1 MTYGRICLIIT
12 AEINQRGI
20 TLSPTLQLLWT
31 QPQQDL
37 SRPISPEIRQRCRAY
52 LDQVTQAF
60 GIPFTDALTN
70 AMDAEHDARVEAAYQ
85 QGFLTAFHLWM
96 DSIAEYPMGE

>member
-1 MTYGRICLIIT
+1 M
-12 AEINQRGI
+12 
-20 TLSPTLQLLWT
+20 SPTLQLLWT

-37 SRPISPEIRQRCRAY
+37 SRPISPEIRQRCHAY
-52 LDQVTQAF
+52 LEQITDTF

-70 AMDAEHDARVEAAYQ
+70 AMDAEQDARVEAAYQ

-96 DSIAEYPMGE
+96 ESVSEYLSDK